1 MCFTV
6 SCNYTGEKQL
16 FLYSLM
22 QVFMVC
28 TFGKCGKKV
37 NFGMWL
43 CTIHK
48 MVFIFGFNCIR
59 KPVFTNK
66 SVCML
71 LVLDCSSHCQIGF
84 KSCCLRFDSE
94 VALKRK
100 KTVISLPRNT
110 RIRSWTDTHLFYFH
124 LLGCWKLF
132 SRLSKC
138 RFEVWG
144 LWLRFDSV
152 IFFWLWRQ
160 HEGVYSASRDGN

>member
-1 MCFTV
+1 MCYTV

-28 TFGKCGKKV
+28 TFCKYGKKV
-37 NFGMWL
+37 NFGTSLKWL
-43 CTIHK
+43 STIHK
-48 MVFIFGFNCIR
+48 MLFIFGFNCIR
-59 KPVFTNK
+59 KPVLTNK

-71 LVLDCSSHCQIGF
+71 LVLDCSSHFQFGF

-100 KTVISLPRNT
+100 KTVISLQRNT
-110 RIRSWTDTHLFYFH
+110 RIHSWTDTHLFYFH
-124 LLGCWKLF
+124 LWGCWKLF

-138 RFEVWG
+138 RARFEG
-144 LWLRFDSV
+144 FD
-152 IFFWLWRQ
+152 
-160 HEGVYSASRDGN
+160 